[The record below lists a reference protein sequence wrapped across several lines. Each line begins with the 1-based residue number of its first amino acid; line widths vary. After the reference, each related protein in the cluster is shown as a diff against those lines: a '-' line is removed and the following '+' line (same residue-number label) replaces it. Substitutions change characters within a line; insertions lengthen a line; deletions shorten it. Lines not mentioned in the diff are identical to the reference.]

1 MESVMSHLLV
11 FSFFALPAAAVV
23 WFLVSLT
30 GYLQA
35 RPHRED
41 QPDRVRAWRR
51 SLVASAVTVGVLLAL
66 CGGIVAL
73 LATAV
78 AHM

>member
-1 MESVMSHLLV
+1 MESVLSRLIG
-11 FSFFALPAAAVV
+11 FSFVALPAAAVI
-23 WFLVSLT
+23 WFLVSLV

-41 QPDRVRAWRR
+41 QPERIRAWRR
-51 SLVASAVTVGVLLAL
+51 SLIASAITAGVLVAL

-73 LATAV
+73 LAAAV